1 MNSVDASEHY
11 ELGATG
17 PYSLPSATGQ
27 QLANQIAN

>member
-17 PYSLPSATGQ
+17 LYSLLFAKGE
-27 QLANQIAN
+27 QLAN